1 MLLRS
6 LLVSGLLS
14 LSLAS
19 ARLITSDIVGP
30 GFPPRRFT
38 KHFEGAAAA
47 AAAPASFICTRRNVG
62 RTIYAEEEEESSR
75 CFWCWRVRETSTR
88 LIDPRARQKGGADVD
103 CPATRTQKASRRL
116 VLPTERERIRRRR
129 RRDKTRRDS
138 SEEANCVRGQ
148 KKSSSSRR
156 MERKM
161 E

>member
-1 MLLRS
+1 MC
-6 LLVSGLLS
+6 VAAQFVGVGAS

-38 KHFEGAAAA
+38 KHFEGAAA

-116 VLPTERERIRRRR
+116 VLPTERERIRRR
-129 RRDKTRRDS
+129 DKTRRDS

>member
-1 MLLRS
+1 MC
-6 LLVSGLLS
+6 VAAQFVGVGAS

-38 KHFEGAAAA
+38 KHFEGAAA

-116 VLPTERERIRRRR
+116 VLPTERERRR

>member
-1 MLLRS
+1 MCVLLRS
-6 LLVSGLLS
+6 LLVSGL

-38 KHFEGAAAA
+38 KHFEGAAA

-116 VLPTERERIRRRR
+116 VLPTERERRR

>member
-1 MLLRS
+1 MC
-6 LLVSGLLS
+6 VAAQFVGVGAS

-38 KHFEGAAAA
+38 KHFGGAAAV

-116 VLPTERERIRRRR
+116 VLPTERERIRRR
-129 RRDKTRRDS
+129 DKTRRDS